1 MILKAETKDS
11 WSWFID
17 LLLEDLNGFQYKKWS
32 FISDQQ
38 KGLVPTIASTS
49 DYVEHRLC
57 VKHLSCKGK
66 TTADRMIPKGGNKSN
81 SNMTQPGPSATT
93 ARHAPTATISK
104 GPAST
109 KKRKNDDTAPNV
121 ITPSAATTPSGLRKS
136 ARIVTNTVDPIGTQQ
151 STNKP

>member
-1 MILKAETKDS
+1 
-11 WSWFID
+11 
-17 LLLEDLNGFQYKKWS
+17 
-32 FISDQQ
+32 
-38 KGLVPTIASTS
+38 
-49 DYVEHRLC
+49 
-57 VKHLSCKGK
+57 
-66 TTADRMIPKGGNKSN
+66 MIPKGGNKSN

-109 KKRKNDDTAPNV
+109 KKRKNDNTAPNV

>member
-1 MILKAETKDS
+1 MNQYTSLY
-11 WSWFID
+11 FIIVE
-17 LLLEDLNGFQYKKWS
+17 LMSYICEFQ
-32 FISDQQ
+32 I
-38 KGLVPTIASTS
+38 
-49 DYVEHRLC
+49 
-57 VKHLSCKGK
+57 
-66 TTADRMIPKGGNKSN
+66 N

-109 KKRKNDDTAPNV
+109 KKRKNDNTAPNV